1 MAAGLQCYRC
11 RLGQGVKPLPK
22 ETYPSLSMREAQGW
36 PDLIPSLIHETRL
49 VVTFPDVNPNRNHPP
64 SIPSFP
70 FEVTSSLAVGT
81 STELHEASTDLF
93 VIGGSEPAD
102 HNLLI
107 GSRSCSRGSTLSFE
121 ARPSL
126 MASAAPTVGAPLY
139 PVRQPGSRPDP

>member
-1 MAAGLQCYRC
+1 MKHASCWRFPMSIPTEIIHL
-11 RLGQGVKPLPK
+11 
-22 ETYPSLSMREAQGW
+22 PSLR
-36 PDLIPSLIHETRL
+36 
-49 VVTFPDVNPNRNHPP
+49 
-64 SIPSFP
+64 FP
-70 FEVTSSLAVGT
+70 FGVTSSLAVGT

-93 VIGGSEPAD
+93 VIGGSGRAD

-139 PVRQPGSRPDP
+139 PVRQPGLRPDLDTPSLYK